1 MHEVNCNEK
10 VQRIQMLMLTA
21 KGLAKGLKGAP
32 KNFPQK
38 VLICLNFDPAKDVV
52 WGCFS
57 LEQTRIK
64 NIFCQIFLGCHFIKS
79 KP

>member
-57 LEQTRIK
+57 
-64 NIFCQIFLGCHFIKS
+64 
-79 KP
+79 